1 MTTAADVRR
10 LVEAATGLDIRPRAR
25 RWAHLPVCVL
35 DAVFSI
41 NARYTS
47 TIAVCDRYAKHQG
60 LVPHLVD
67 VAGFASVAGTTA
79 EQPVDVLAKLGRRLG
94 PDRFAADV
102 LENRGCTSTRGGVLK
117 AEAAMRYA
125 EVLAGSGVHTLGDV
139 TTLLSDLTRLDAAE
153 SRLRAVP
160 GNGRH
165 DIRLGYLWM
174 LAGTDEQVKPDRK
187 VLRWLSCHLGHQV
200 DVPAARRLLPDV
212 AAELGR
218 TPWELDHAIWKAA

>member
-1 MTTAADVRR
+1 MTADVRR
-10 LVEAATGLDIRPRAR
+10 LVEAAAGLDIRPCAR

-60 LVPHLVD
+60 LLPYLVD
-67 VAGFASVAGTTA
+67 VADFATVAGTTA
-79 EQPVDVLAKLGRRLG
+79 EQPVDKLAELGRQLG
-94 PDRFAADV
+94 PDRFADDV
-102 LENRGCTSTRGGVLK
+102 VENRGRTSTRGGVLK
-117 AEAAMRYA
+117 AEAAVRYA
-125 EVLAGSGVHTLGDV
+125 EVLADSGVHTLGDV
-139 TTLLSDLTRLDAAE
+139 TMLLSDFTRLDAVE

-165 DIRLGYLWM
+165 DVRLGYLWM

-187 VLRWLSCHLGHQV
+187 VLRWLSRHLGHQV
-200 DVPAARRLLPDV
+200 DVPAARRLLADA
-212 AAELGR
+212 AAELCR
-218 TPWELDHAIWKAA
+218 TPRELDHAIWKAA